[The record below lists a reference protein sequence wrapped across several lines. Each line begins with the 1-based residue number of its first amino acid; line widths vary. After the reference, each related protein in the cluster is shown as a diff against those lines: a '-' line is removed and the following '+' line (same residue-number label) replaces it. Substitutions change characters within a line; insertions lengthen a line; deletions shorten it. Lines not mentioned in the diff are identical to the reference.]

1 MRFYF
6 RLFYRSGV
14 PFGFVMGV
22 TEGFFHGFQRG
33 LIFGIATG
41 AFFGL
46 GMVLYLG
53 ILHKRSVERQGFEIT
68 EDTLSVRQNRILFL
82 LQPYDEVFEGCIRAL
97 ETIEKSEV
105 KTADP
110 STGKIE
116 ATTGW
121 GWKSWGE
128 KITIEIA
135 SSEADLT
142 GVVILSRPKMQTTL
156 TDYGKNLEN
165 VETISNFLQQK
176 KSQ

>member
-6 RLFYRSGV
+6 RLFRYSGV
-14 PFGFVMGV
+14 PFGFMMGV

-33 LIFGIATG
+33 LISGIVAG
-41 AFFGL
+41 AIFGL
-46 GMVLYLG
+46 GMALYLG

-68 EDTLSVRQNRILFL
+68 EDTLSVHQNRILFL
-82 LQPYDEVFEGCIRAL
+82 SQPYDEVFEDCIRAL

-110 STGKIE
+110 STGRIE
-116 ATTGW
+116 ATIGW

-128 KITIEIA
+128 KITIEI
-135 SSEADLT
+135 SGSESKLT
-142 GVVILSRPKMQTTL
+142 GVVILSRPKMQITM

-165 VETISNFLQQK
+165 VETISNFLRQRN
-176 KSQ
+176 S